1 MRKEK
6 KAWVQEAWVVN
17 WAEASN
23 KKKTTMNKMEKYFA
37 MCDHIVLKLLYV
49 ERKVVKYS
57 K

>member
-1 MRKEK
+1 MRKAK
-6 KAWVQEAWVVN
+6 KASVQEAWVVN

-23 KKKTTMNKMEKYFA
+23 KKKITITKMEKYFA

-49 ERKVVKYS
+49 ESKVVKYS